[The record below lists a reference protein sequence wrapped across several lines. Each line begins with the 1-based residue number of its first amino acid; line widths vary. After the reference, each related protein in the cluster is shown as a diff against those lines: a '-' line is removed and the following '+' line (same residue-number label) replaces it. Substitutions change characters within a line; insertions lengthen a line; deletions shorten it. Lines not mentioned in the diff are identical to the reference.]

1 MLSLNISLV
10 YVIINLLF
18 IGAGLNAELL
28 PKGFSPGGEA
38 VRKAD

>member
-1 MLSLNISLV
+1 MILLILWL

-28 PKGFSPGGEA
+28 PKGRSPEGEV